1 MSETLLKDAEQRF
14 REAREHAALSEDA
27 VERLELPEASLKVSI
42 PVRMDDGSLRT
53 FAGYRVRYDSTR
65 GPAKG
70 GIRYHPDVSAEEVTT
85 LAFWMTFK
93 TALMD
98 LPFGGGKGGVA
109 VDPKQLSMSELER
122 LSRGYVAAVA
132 DVIGPDKDV
141 PAPDVA
147 TNELV
152 MGWMVHEYG
161 KITRGHQPAVI
172 TGKPIP
178 LGGIE
183 GRSSATSD
191 GAYLVMRELMDRV
204 LPGVGHPTVAIQGFG
219 NAGAQL
225 ATILEDAG
233 WKVVAVSDSSATI
246 HDPDGLDV
254 ATVRRHKDASGSHAP
269 PPVGQAGAVGD
280 RRRHGLAGQVGGH
293 VRPQPV
299 GPGRVLGEQRV
310 GLDVEAEVVRGALH
324 PPSRKV
330 AGRRVVVR
338 RVDLDEREAAGVER
352 QPLFGRFGT
361 GRVEDARRGHRRIG
375 PRGGADADRAARRS
389 GDRLHRGLV
398 HTRHPFRGR
407 IRAGVMDGIGPEAA
421 RPEKLFARWRR
432 RGRSTWHRRQ
442 RTRRRRISRVRP
454 RR

>member
-14 REAREHAALSEDA
+14 HEACEHAELSDDA

-70 GIRYHPDVSAEEVTT
+70 GIRYHPDVNAEEVTT

-98 LPFGGGKGGVA
+98 LPFGGGKGGIA
-109 VDPKQLSMSELER
+109 VDPKELSMSELER

-183 GRSSATSD
+183 GRASATSD

-204 LPGVGHPTVAIQGFG
+204 LPDVDHPTVAIQGFG

-246 HDPDGLDV
+246 HDADGLDV
-254 ATVRRHKDASGSHAP
+254 ATVRKHKDETGAL
-269 PPVGQAGAVGD
+269 AGAPTGEELDRDAVLGIEVDALVPAALEGAINGDTAGDVRAKVVFEVANGPVTAEGD
-280 RRRHGLAGQVGGH
+280 RI
-293 VRPQPV
+293 
-299 GPGRVLGEQRV
+299 
-310 GLDVEAEVVRGALH
+310 
-324 PPSRKV
+324 
-330 AGRRVVVR
+330 
-338 RVDLDEREAAGVER
+338 LDEAGVEIVPDILTNAGGVTVSWFEWVQNR
-352 QPLFGRFGT
+352 Q
-361 GRVEDARRGHRRIG
+361 
-375 PRGGADADRAARRS
+375 
-389 GDRLHRGLV
+389 GDRWTREMVRERLEERMVRETRAVAELADDRDIPLRTAAYV
-398 HTRHPFRGR
+398 HALERLTG
-407 IRAGVMDGIGPEAA
+407 AMDVTGTVA
-421 RPEKLFARWRR
+421 LFSD
-432 RGRSTWHRRQ
+432 GS
-442 RTRRRRISRVRP
+442 
-454 RR
+454 

>member
-1 MSETLLKDAEQRF
+1 MTETLLKDAEQRF
-14 REAREHAALSEDA
+14 HEARAHAEISDDA

-70 GIRYHPDVSAEEVTT
+70 GIRYHPNVSAEEVTT

-109 VDPKQLSMSELER
+109 VDPKELSMSELER

-161 KITRGHQPAVI
+161 RITRGHQPAVI

-204 LPGVGHPTVAIQGFG
+204 LPDVEHPTAAIQGFG

-246 HDPDGLDV
+246 HDPGGLDV
-254 ATVRRHKDASGSHAP
+254 ATIRKHKDGSGSLADAP
-269 PPVGQAGAVGD
+269 TGEELD
-280 RRRHGLAGQVGGH
+280 RDA
-293 VRPQPV
+293 
-299 GPGRVLGEQRV
+299 VLGLEV
-310 GLDVEAEVVRGALH
+310 DALVPAALEGAINGDNAGDVRAKVVFEVAN
-324 PPSRKV
+324 
-330 AGRRVVVR
+330 
-338 RVDLDEREAAGVER
+338 
-352 QPLFGRFGT
+352 
-361 GRVEDARRGHRRIG
+361 G
-375 PRGGADADRAARRS
+375 PVTADADRILDEAGVEVVPDILTNAGGVTVSWFEWVQNRQ
-389 GDRLHRGLV
+389 GDRWTRAQVRERLEERMVRETRAVAELADDRDIPLRTAAYV
-398 HTRHPFRGR
+398 HALERLTG
-407 IRAGVMDGIGPEAA
+407 AMDVTGTVT
-421 RPEKLFARWRR
+421 LFSN
-432 RGRSTWHRRQ
+432 GS
-442 RTRRRRISRVRP
+442 
-454 RR
+454 